1 MASTFLKV
9 FLLLGQAGLFIT
21 HGSMRIDLPEGVSI
35 WNVACPSQVIL
46 FPFRSIK
53 VGLLQEAAGY
63 LPVMEVSNILL
74 KQLESVIKARNKRA
88 ASSQQLLRFPG
99 GPAADERV
107 DILEPH
113 LLQHPGSKRRA
124 IAASAIKNQLAI
136 LIIGD
141 LIYVAFKHTT
151 RNVLCAGNRAALH
164 FVGLTHID
172 QFEVLAALLHGL
184 KRRDIDLLN
193 LTLGF

>member
-1 MASTFLKV
+1 
-9 FLLLGQAGLFIT
+9 
-21 HGSMRIDLPEGVSI
+21 
-35 WNVACPSQVIL
+35 
-46 FPFRSIK
+46 
-53 VGLLQEAAGY
+53 
-63 LPVMEVSNILL
+63 MEVSNIRLN
-74 KQLESVIKARNKRA
+74 QLESVVKACNKRA

-136 LIIGD
+136 LVGGD
-141 LIYVAFKHTT
+141 LIYVAFKHPT
-151 RNVLCAGNRAALH
+151 RNVLCAGNGAALH
-164 FVGLTHID
+164 FVGLMHID

-193 LTLGF
+193 LTLGFIAELIKFRHRHSGPSGKTRDSIRALPSAANFKSKSYNSRR